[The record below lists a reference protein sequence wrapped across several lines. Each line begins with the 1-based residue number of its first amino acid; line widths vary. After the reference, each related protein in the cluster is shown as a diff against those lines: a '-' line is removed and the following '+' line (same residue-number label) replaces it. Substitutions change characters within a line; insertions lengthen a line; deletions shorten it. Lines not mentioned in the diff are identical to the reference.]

1 MKVTFEVTLSFTL
14 DKDSEHLQQGMDF
27 YEAVDM
33 VEEQLTDEPF
43 TVMEEND
50 IDPSISVD
58 YKIIDDSRNT

>member
-14 DKDSEHLQQGMDF
+14 DKDSEYLQQGMDF

-33 VEEQLTDEPF
+33 VEEQLIDEPF

-50 IDPSISVD
+50 IDPSINVD
-58 YKIIDDSRNT
+58 YKIIDPRNT